1 MEPQPQ
7 DAPDIGGA
15 GPSNGVSV
23 AVAEGGHVHGHG
35 HGNMDPPNA
44 QATGGVGPSDAA
56 GVYLAAGG
64 PPQCL
69 PLSTYVCGV
78 CGAVLICVY
87 AKYFFIYLY
96 SRRPIGLILF
106 EPQALHITSCFPM
119 YGAHGP

>member
-7 DAPDIGGA
+7 DAPDTGGA
-15 GPSNGVSV
+15 GPSNGVGV

-44 QATGGVGPSDAA
+44 QDTGGVGPSDAA

-64 PPQCL
+64 SPQCL
-69 PLSTYVCGV
+69 PLSVYVCGV

-87 AKYFFIYLY
+87 ATYFSFTPLVDGRSGSYFSSPKLY
-96 SRRPIGLILF
+96 I
-106 EPQALHITSCFPM
+106 
-119 YGAHGP
+119 